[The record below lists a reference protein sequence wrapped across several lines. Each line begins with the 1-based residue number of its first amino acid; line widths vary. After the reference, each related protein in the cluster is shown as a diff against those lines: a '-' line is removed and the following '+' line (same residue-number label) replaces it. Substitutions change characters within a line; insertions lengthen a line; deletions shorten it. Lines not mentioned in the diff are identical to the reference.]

1 MQGTIIF
8 MAVTNTMEFQSV
20 ANFSIM
26 WDLARAA
33 TWLNK
38 RYVLPRLI
46 YWKLFCEGIS
56 KTVSLNISW
65 FMILSNQL
73 PL

>member
-1 MQGTIIF
+1 MQVTIIF
-8 MAVTNTMEFQSV
+8 MAVTNTVEFQSV

-46 YWKLFCEGIS
+46 YWK
-56 KTVSLNISW
+56 
-65 FMILSNQL
+65 
-73 PL
+73 